1 MSDQK
6 AVYSIEIQAA
16 GEFLSNDNLML
27 CLSGNKNGS
36 PCDSPLTRLVEPS
49 QENENSRKYELE
61 TVHLDEIL
69 SCTVLNDGRDVL
81 NLKCITGRISFV
93 YDPYNMGF
101 QIRHLKIQFYTIL
114 NIRTISLYRTFIH

>member
-16 GEFLSNDNLML
+16 GEFPSKDNLML

-49 QENENSRKYELE
+49 QENQNSRKYELE

-69 SCTVLNDGRDVL
+69 SCTVLKDGGDDF
-81 NLKCITGRISFV
+81 NLKCIKGRISFE
-93 YDPYNMGF
+93 YGP
-101 QIRHLKIQFYTIL
+101 
-114 NIRTISLYRTFIH
+114 